1 MVNYFGK
8 TVYNNRNITC
18 QIEGDY
24 LKLFFSNDSHLT
36 IEEFFEQENLIF
48 KNESNKRI
56 LFANILRCDIIDP
69 NFIIDCYFDENI
81 FNIKGIGDKPNFI
94 ILEIPLKFY
103 IIYDNFNYKDE
114 SDYGFAL
121 IYQSRHIQK
130 FIGIMLDKVLH
141 FDDEQN
147 KTKTFI
153 TGLNYS
159 AALLKTKFKIND
171 KEFYITPGFKASLTN
186 IVNLLPSISLFSKDK
201 VDINDFSK
209 LILVFQIFIKYCLM
223 RCDINPDVL
232 RIINGNWSGQVVVF
246 NEIDNSEEIIHPDY
260 HDSLEWNILYK
271 NAGNIFKFIYD
282 KEIYLENLPAHLN
295 ERFIVNSSSI
305 SKDAS
310 AFEYEFNKNKDD
322 IVEIKEKHK
331 DLKDKIIHD
340 LESKINED
348 GISRYERDTY
358 KHFLNGIKDK
368 ISLSN
373 KMLRSFTKYEN
384 CIKKVKDT
392 LKITYTFDEISEECA
407 RKRND
412 VDHGNK
418 YDIDDKTIKS
428 FIMLRC
434 LIYAMQLKRAG
445 FDDVDTDNLT
455 NYLYLS

>member
-1 MVNYFGK
+1 M
-8 TVYNNRNITC
+8 
-18 QIEGDY
+18 
-24 LKLFFSNDSHLT
+24 
-36 IEEFFEQENLIF
+36 
-48 KNESNKRI
+48 
-56 LFANILRCDIIDP
+56 RCDIIDP

-81 FNIKGIGDKPNFI
+81 FNIKGVGDKPNFI

-103 IIYDNFNYKDE
+103 IIYDNFNYKEE

-159 AALLKTKFKIND
+159 AALLKTEFKIND

-232 RIINGNWSGQVVVF
+232 RIINGNWSGQVIVF

-271 NAGNIFKFIYD
+271 KC
-282 KEIYLENLPAHLN
+282 
-295 ERFIVNSSSI
+295 R
-305 SKDAS
+305 
-310 AFEYEFNKNKDD
+310 
-322 IVEIKEKHK
+322 
-331 DLKDKIIHD
+331 
-340 LESKINED
+340 
-348 GISRYERDTY
+348 
-358 KHFLNGIKDK
+358 
-368 ISLSN
+368 
-373 KMLRSFTKYEN
+373 KY
-384 CIKKVKDT
+384 I
-392 LKITYTFDEISEECA
+392 
-407 RKRND
+407 
-412 VDHGNK
+412 
-418 YDIDDKTIKS
+418 
-428 FIMLRC
+428 
-434 LIYAMQLKRAG
+434 
-445 FDDVDTDNLT
+445 
-455 NYLYLS
+455 